1 MPSGQASSDSDS
13 ADNAPQSAAAA
24 EAAAAEAASRAR
36 AARTRATR
44 LHRRAKAV
52 QADRLKS
59 AKRRWRLPR
68 SRELIAVVGVAL
80 TCASSAASGSMWWQ
94 HRVAAGRRQLATEF
108 ATAAREAAVAMLA
121 IDYTKTNEHV
131 QSVLDNSTGDFKS
144 QFEKNAAAVARRV
157 KQSKMVATADVK
169 DVAVQSMSDDA
180 GVVLVAVNTETVEM
194 DGQRQP
200 TSWRLAL
207 KLTRDGDRLKMSDV
221 EFVE

>member
-1 MPSGQASSDSDS
+1 MPSGERSSHSASTTE
-13 ADNAPQSAAAA
+13 ARQSAAAA

-36 AARTRATR
+36 VARARARR

-52 QADRLKS
+52 QANPDRA
-59 AKRRWRLPR
+59 AKRRRLPR
-68 SRELIAVVGVAL
+68 FRELGAVVGVAL
-80 TCASSAASGSMWWQ
+80 TCVSSAASGSMWWQ
-94 HRVAAGRRQLATEF
+94 HRLAVDRRQLAAEF
-108 ATAAREAAVAMLA
+108 ATAARQAAVAMLA
-121 IDYTKTNEHV
+121 IDYTKTDEHV

-144 QFEKNAAAVARRV
+144 RFEKNAAAVARRV
-157 KQSKMVATADVK
+157 EQSKMVATADVK

-200 TSWRLAL
+200 TSWRLAVS
-207 KLTRDGDRLKMSDV
+207 LTRDGDRLKMSDV